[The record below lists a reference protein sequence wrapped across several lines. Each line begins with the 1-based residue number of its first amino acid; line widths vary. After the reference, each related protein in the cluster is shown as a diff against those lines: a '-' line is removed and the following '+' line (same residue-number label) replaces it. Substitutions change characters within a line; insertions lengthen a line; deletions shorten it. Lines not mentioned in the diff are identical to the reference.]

1 MTIYRILLRAT
12 VALPL
17 LALGSVAVAQAPA
30 PAKPAA
36 DPNEIIVTAA
46 KRSEN
51 LQSVP
56 ISVSAITGDALS
68 KGRVTQVDDL
78 VTKVPNLQLTSTVG
92 DNTPIFAL
100 RGVSMSDYSLNQASP
115 VATYYD
121 EVYKGNFALL
131 GVALFDL
138 ERVEVLRGPQ
148 GTLYGKNT
156 TGGAV
161 NLISRAPK
169 LHDASGYLNVG
180 YGNYNRTDLNGAV
193 NIPLGDTLAL
203 RVAGTFA
210 RANGWFKNV
219 LPGKPDLASVR
230 EYGVRGSLLFEPSA
244 GVRFILRAATSY
256 QNPHNYGIYAQP
268 EAVVRPGLG
277 RRQIAAN
284 VTDRRIA
291 KTTSVSLT
299 GNIDVAR
306 GLTLTSITSW
316 DKGKLHFF
324 EDTDGQS
331 IHLLEIPYV
340 DRATQIAQDLRLT
353 SNFDGSL
360 NFIIGAYYNREKV
373 FNRTTFEI
381 GANPGLTANDCAIG
395 YPFGCLFDNSFDQL
409 KKSYAAYTD
418 LNYKLAD
425 RLTLRGG
432 VRFTHDTGQQTNFR
446 SDALGPDQVLV
457 ANLIPLSS
465 LRFKTNNV
473 SGKVGVDYKLGH
485 GNMVYANYSRGYRA
499 RSFNAQAFFDPSEL
513 SVAKPEAVDA
523 YEVGAKTQF
532 LDRRVTLNLAAFY
545 YGYKNQQFI
554 NISPITGAQTL
565 ENIPKSRIMGGEAEL
580 TARVSQALTLRA
592 GLGLLDAKIRKG
604 IVSGIDVAGHT
615 LSNAPKLTFDGGI
628 DATLVD
634 GLAGKVSAHADVAY
648 ASSQYFEVIN
658 IPRLQQKAYA
668 LLSGHLDW
676 ESRNHRFNASLW
688 GKNLTD
694 HFYFTSRVDLLAGFG
709 FDYNHVSTPRT
720 YGVTAGVKF

>member
-1 MTIYRILLRAT
+1 MHVTNYRTLIIPLRAT

-17 LALGSVAVAQAPA
+17 IALASVAAAQTPA
-30 PAKPAA
+30 PANPAA

-56 ISVSAITGDALS
+56 ISVSAITGDTLS
-68 KGRVTQVDDL
+68 KSRVTQVDEL
-78 VTKVPNLQLTSTVG
+78 VTKIPNLQLTSTVG

-169 LHDASGYLNVG
+169 LHDASGYLNIG

-193 NIPLGDTLAL
+193 SIPLGDTLAL

-210 RANGWFKNV
+210 RADGWFKNV

-230 EYGVRGSLLFEPSA
+230 EYAVRGSLLFEPTA
-244 GVRFILRAATSY
+244 GVRFVLRAATSY
-256 QNPHNYGIYAQP
+256 QNPRNYGIYAQP

-284 VTDRRIA
+284 ITDRRIA

-316 DKGKLHFF
+316 DKGKLQFF

-353 SNFDGSL
+353 STFDGPL
-360 NFIIGAYYNREKV
+360 NFIVGV
-373 FNRTTFEI
+373 
-381 GANPGLTANDCAIG
+381 GLLMGQRMKWCWVLRQQNM
-395 YPFGCLFDNSFDQL
+395 NSE
-409 KKSYAAYTD
+409 
-418 LNYKLAD
+418 KLAIRSMR
-425 RLTLRGG
+425 RLRL
-432 VRFTHDTGQQTNFR
+432 
-446 SDALGPDQVLV
+446 LV
-457 ANLIPLSS
+457 CRTLSS
-465 LRFKTNNV
+465 TN
-473 SGKVGVDYKLGH
+473 
-485 GNMVYANYSRGYRA
+485 
-499 RSFNAQAFFDPSEL
+499 
-513 SVAKPEAVDA
+513 
-523 YEVGAKTQF
+523 
-532 LDRRVTLNLAAFY
+532 
-545 YGYKNQQFI
+545 
-554 NISPITGAQTL
+554 
-565 ENIPKSRIMGGEAEL
+565 
-580 TARVSQALTLRA
+580 
-592 GLGLLDAKIRKG
+592 
-604 IVSGIDVAGHT
+604 
-615 LSNAPKLTFDGGI
+615 
-628 DATLVD
+628 
-634 GLAGKVSAHADVAY
+634 
-648 ASSQYFEVIN
+648 
-658 IPRLQQKAYA
+658 
-668 LLSGHLDW
+668 
-676 ESRNHRFNASLW
+676 
-688 GKNLTD
+688 
-694 HFYFTSRVDLLAGFG
+694 
-709 FDYNHVSTPRT
+709 
-720 YGVTAGVKF
+720 

>member
-1 MTIYRILLRAT
+1 MTNYRTLIIPLRAT

-17 LALGSVAVAQAPA
+17 IALASVAAAQTPA
-30 PAKPAA
+30 PANPAA

-56 ISVSAITGDALS
+56 ISVSAITGDTLS
-68 KGRVTQVDDL
+68 KSRVTQVDEL
-78 VTKVPNLQLTSTVG
+78 VTKIPNLQLTSTVG

-169 LHDASGYLNVG
+169 LHDASGYLNIG

-193 NIPLGDTLAL
+193 SIPLGDTLAL

-210 RANGWFKNV
+210 RADGWFKNV

-230 EYGVRGSLLFEPSA
+230 EYGIRGSLLFEPTA

-256 QNPHNYGIYAQP
+256 QNPRNYGIYAQP

-284 VTDRRIA
+284 ITDRRIA

-316 DKGKLHFF
+316 DKGKLQFF

-353 SNFDGSL
+353 STFDGPL
-360 NFIIGAYYNREKV
+360 NFIVGAYYNREKV

-381 GANPGLTANDCAIG
+381 GASPDLTANDCAIG
-395 YPFGCLFDNSFDQL
+395 FPFGCLFDNSFDQL

-446 SDALGPDQVLV
+446 SDALGPDNVLV
-457 ANLIPLSS
+457 VNLIPPSS

-473 SGKVGVDYKLGH
+473 SGKIGVDYKLGH

-499 RSFNAQAFFDPSEL
+499 RSFNA
-513 SVAKPEAVDA
+513 
-523 YEVGAKTQF
+523 
-532 LDRRVTLNLAAFY
+532 
-545 YGYKNQQFI
+545 
-554 NISPITGAQTL
+554 
-565 ENIPKSRIMGGEAEL
+565 
-580 TARVSQALTLRA
+580 
-592 GLGLLDAKIRKG
+592 
-604 IVSGIDVAGHT
+604 
-615 LSNAPKLTFDGGI
+615 
-628 DATLVD
+628 
-634 GLAGKVSAHADVAY
+634 
-648 ASSQYFEVIN
+648 
-658 IPRLQQKAYA
+658 
-668 LLSGHLDW
+668 
-676 ESRNHRFNASLW
+676 
-688 GKNLTD
+688 
-694 HFYFTSRVDLLAGFG
+694 
-709 FDYNHVSTPRT
+709 
-720 YGVTAGVKF
+720 